1 MQSTVRD
8 RKTGQYREIAP
19 RRTPAKKSLGEVY
32 AESEVIAANV
42 RMLMARYRDTQQELA
57 DFIRITSRTF
67 RNRMARPWEFR
78 MDELEALAKRY
89 DVTVRA
95 LLSPIHF
102 EDRA

>member
-19 RRTPAKKSLGEVY
+19 RRAPAKKSLGEVY
-32 AESEVIAANV
+32 AESGVIAENV
-42 RMLMARYRDTQQELA
+42 RMLMARYRDTQEELA

-67 RNRMARPWEFR
+67 RNRLARPWDFR
-78 MDELEALAKRY
+78 LEELEAIAKRY

-102 EDRA
+102 DEE